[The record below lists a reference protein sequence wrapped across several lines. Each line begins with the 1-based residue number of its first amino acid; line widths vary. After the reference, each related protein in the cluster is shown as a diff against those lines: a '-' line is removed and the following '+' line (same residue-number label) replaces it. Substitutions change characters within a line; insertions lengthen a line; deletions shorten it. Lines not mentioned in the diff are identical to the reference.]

1 MMEQSHHS
9 AAYKIFNYFVEC
21 MIPAMYLYSQEY
33 VEKFGLYTSGDADID
48 AQTYQSNV
56 KANLTVA
63 QMAQHMADGAPISL
77 VTPEESKQIYQWV
90 VEHLNDWTDE
100 VAKDPNR
107 KSEVPVEDLRMLDQF
122 AKEIYPMARE
132 HMTTQV
138 SGSRL
143 FRSLDRL
150 NRRAVVKRD
159 LTTPE
164 QQASEV
170 PTEHSPMA
178 QVIAREVSRRGGP
191 V

>member
-1 MMEQSHHS
+1 MLEQPHHS

-33 VEKFGLYTSGDADID
+33 VKKFGLYTSGDADVD
-48 AQTYQSNV
+48 AQTYQSTV

-63 QMAQHMADGAPISL
+63 QMAQHLADGAALSL
-77 VTPEESKQIYQWV
+77 VNPDESKQIYQWI

-107 KSEVPVEDLRMLDQF
+107 RDDVPVADLRLLDQF
-122 AKEIYPMARE
+122 AKEIYPMARQ

-150 NRRAVVKRD
+150 NRRATVKRN

-164 QQASEV
+164 QVQNEV
-170 PTEHSPMA
+170 PTEHNPMA
-178 QVIAREVSRRGGP
+178 QVIAREINRRGGTI
-191 V
+191 

>member
-1 MMEQSHHS
+1 MMEQPHHT

-33 VEKFGLYTSGDADID
+33 VKKFGLYTSGDADID
-48 AQTYQSNV
+48 AQTFQSTV

-63 QMAQHMADGAPISL
+63 QMAQHMADGAALSL
-77 VTPEESKQIYQWV
+77 VHPEESKQIYQWI
-90 VEHLNDWTDE
+90 VEHINDWTDE
-100 VAKDPNR
+100 VTKDPNR
-107 KSEVPVEDLRMLDQF
+107 RDDVPVEDLRLLDQF
-122 AKEIYPMARE
+122 AKEIYPMARQ

-150 NRRAVVKRD
+150 NRRATVSRNLKTAEEV
-159 LTTPE
+159 
-164 QQASEV
+164 QSEV

-178 QVIAREVSRRGGP
+178 QVIAREVNRRGGA